1 MPSNGAVFRVVR
13 AQRLIATLIRRHRK
27 PFIVA
32 VAGAAV
38 YATCTVLSSMAI
50 RRVVDDVLKPRF
62 EDGSVANA
70 TLLGS
75 LFLVVIIGLVRA
87 AGVVVRRSFAG
98 IAEWRAAGSFAGD
111 VVQRI
116 SSQPVTWLSRKSTGD
131 VVARLSTDT
140 EAAVSVLAPLP
151 FASSVVVMLAVAA
164 VLMILTDL
172 VMGLIALVLLP
183 LVLLLNLL
191 YQARVDHHYQDAQL
205 ELGNLSSAVHES
217 FDGVTVVKAFG
228 AEERESIRLSR
239 VAGRLRNARI
249 ELVRLRA
256 TFETILD
263 ALPSLGIIVLLLVGA
278 LRIEAAKL
286 SVGELTSFVYLFTL
300 IAFPLRLIGYAL
312 SELPHSQA
320 GLDRVEELL
329 SEPLEDQPNIAV
341 ASSGVAIALGGV
353 TVGGILVG
361 VNLAVAPGERVAVVG
376 PTGSGKSTLV
386 RVLCGTLAVD
396 DGTVEII
403 DGGVAVVFQEPFLFA
418 QTIRHNLTMGRPLS
432 DEQIWSALELSKAD
446 SFVRDLPGGLET
458 VVGERGVGLSG
469 GQRQRLALARAVMAG
484 RPILLLDDTTSA
496 LDPTTEADIVGALM
510 DFSPHTTFVIV
521 ASRPSTIALAERVVF
536 LVDGKVADTG
546 GHVELMARNAAYRG
560 MIEAF
565 EVDREV

>member
-1 MPSNGAVFRVVR
+1 MSSKGAVLRVVR

-27 PFIVA
+27 PFFVA
-32 VAGAAV
+32 VAGASV

-70 TLLGS
+70 TILGS

-98 IAEWRAAGSFAGD
+98 IAEWRAAGSLAGD

-164 VLMILTDL
+164 VLMILTDV

-191 YQARVDHHYQDAQL
+191 YQARVDHHYQDAQR

-228 AEERESIRLSR
+228 AEERESVRLSR

-256 TFETILD
+256 TFEAILD

-278 LRIEAAKL
+278 LRIESADL

-329 SEPLEDQPNIAV
+329 AEPLEDQPKITV
-341 ASSGVAIALGGV
+341 ASNGVAIALGGV
-353 TVGGILVG
+353 SVGGILTG
-361 VNLAVAPGERVAVVG
+361 VDLVVAPGERVAIVG

-386 RVLCGTLAVD
+386 RVLCGTLAID
-396 DGTVEII
+396 DGTVELK
-403 DGGVAVVFQEPFLFA
+403 DGGAAVVFQEPFLFA
-418 QTIRHNLTMGRPLS
+418 QTIRHNLTMGRRLT
-432 DEQIWSALELSKAD
+432 DEQLWSALELSKAD
-446 SFVRDLPGGLET
+446 SFVRDLAGGLET

-469 GQRQRLALARAVMAG
+469 GQRQRLALARAVLAG
-484 RPILLLDDTTSA
+484 RSILILDDTTSA
-496 LDPTTEADIVGALM
+496 LDPTTEADIVGTLM
-510 DFSPHTTFVIV
+510 NFSPQTTCVIV

-536 LVDGKVADTG
+536 LVDGKVVDTG
-546 GHVELMARNAAYRG
+546 GHLDLMARNASYRG